1 MTEREKQV
9 YDALSAQCA
18 KREYC
23 VADIRR
29 KALQRLSQDPSV
41 APGSALGRGSSSALG
56 RGSSGTPGSAL
67 GRGAV
72 ASGSVRASGAAVAS
86 GSALASGPERVSG
99 AALAGAVSSA
109 EAVVA
114 ALVADGFVDDRRYA
128 AAFAREKS
136 ALSGWGPVKIRSALL
151 ARGVARDAVLE
162 ALEAVDPE
170 RAAAKLEKVLE
181 TKWRA
186 LRDDPQGRLKL
197 IRFAL
202 SRGYDYDPIRPLVER
217 ITRPSEDD

>member
-41 APGSALGRGSSSALG
+41 APGSALGRGSS
-56 RGSSGTPGSAL
+56 GTPGSAL

-72 ASGSVRASGAAVAS
+72 ASGSALASGA
-86 GSALASGPERVSG
+86 ALASGPERVSG
-99 AALAGAVSSA
+99 AALAGAASSA

>member
-29 KALQRLSQDPSV
+29 KALQRLSQDSSA
-41 APGSALGRGSSSALG
+41 APASALAPAPSSALG

-86 GSALASGPERVSG
+86 GPERVSG
-99 AALAGAVSSA
+99 AALAGAASSA
-109 EAVVA
+109 DAVVA

-151 ARGVARDAVLE
+151 ARGVARDAVME